1 MSIGYPAICVYI
13 ETINSGGQTMQC
25 KVTTSLE
32 KIFDDAGSPVF
43 PVIERDVAAKG
54 EVYSFQIV
62 LTGEPGWYRVVLDG
76 ALNARIRT
84 VDSVPVR
91 LAADNEEPYFLRTAP
106 GLYPDL
112 LNRLEDGDSF
122 RILPRQPRVLWVTVP
137 VPEDCVPGEYELGF
151 SFFSRQGEELCAR
164 CVFTL

>member
-62 LTGEPGWYRVVLDG
+62 LTGEPGWYGLCSTERSTPG
-76 ALNARIRT
+76 YGRSIR
-84 VDSVPVR
+84 
-91 LAADNEEPYFLRTAP
+91 
-106 GLYPDL
+106 
-112 LNRLEDGDSF
+112 F
-122 RILPRQPRVLWVTVP
+122 RSALPRTMRNRIFCGRRRGSTRI
-137 VPEDCVPGEYELGF
+137 
-151 SFFSRQGEELCAR
+151 S
-164 CVFTL
+164 

>member
-54 EVYSFQIV
+54 
-62 LTGEPGWYRVVLDG
+62 
-76 ALNARIRT
+76 
-84 VDSVPVR
+84 
-91 LAADNEEPYFLRTAP
+91 
-106 GLYPDL
+106 
-112 LNRLEDGDSF
+112 
-122 RILPRQPRVLWVTVP
+122 
-137 VPEDCVPGEYELGF
+137 
-151 SFFSRQGEELCAR
+151 
-164 CVFTL
+164 